1 MSNPKFQGLRTEFL
15 NHESVSIAND
25 TLAVIDRSDRGEDKK
40 DKKAGVAC
48 AVRVFDSATG
58 KQLGEPITHN
68 LEITDLALSHAGNER
83 KLVCAL
89 SSPSPLAAAQRA
101 PCEILHLSR
110 VGWDH
115 GGSIKAQSCG
125 TQNSD
130 ERRCGGRGSRG
141 KHLRSPPPNQGDG
154 GRMRV

>member
-1 MSNPKFQGLRTEFL
+1 VPRSATQVSNPKFQGLRTEFL

-68 LEITDLALSHAGNER
+68 LEITDLALSHAGSER
-83 KLVCAL
+83 KLVCSYPPPRDSISITCL
-89 SSPSPLAAAQRA
+89 RGVPLRVSPLSLQRKSH
-101 PCEILHLSR
+101 CCL
-110 VGWDH
+110 
-115 GGSIKAQSCG
+115 
-125 TQNSD
+125 
-130 ERRCGGRGSRG
+130 
-141 KHLRSPPPNQGDG
+141 
-154 GRMRV
+154 